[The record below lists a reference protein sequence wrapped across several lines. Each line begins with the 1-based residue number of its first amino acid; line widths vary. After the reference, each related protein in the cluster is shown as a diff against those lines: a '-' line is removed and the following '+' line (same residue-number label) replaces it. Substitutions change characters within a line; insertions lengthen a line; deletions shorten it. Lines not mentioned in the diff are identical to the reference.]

1 MIDVTVEN
9 VRAVALPGKVRAELD
24 LTNAKTH
31 VRWGNGIVR
40 YDTTG
45 IYEVEPRVFNLIV
58 KAMRY
63 AQPRVQRALGHGR
76 ASVTLYVSEEGGNE
90 KCRFVIN

>member
-1 MIDVTVEN
+1 MVDVTVEN
-9 VRAVALPGKVRAELD
+9 VKAVALPGKARAELD

-45 IYEVEPRVFNLIV
+45 IYDVEPRVFNLII
-58 KAMRY
+58 KGIRY
-63 AQPRVQRALGHGR
+63 AQPRVQRAIGQGGV
-76 ASVTLYVSEEGGNE
+76 SVTLYVGETAGNE
-90 KCRFVIN
+90 YCRFVIN

>member
-1 MIDVTVEN
+1 MVDVTVEN
-9 VRAVALPGKVRAELD
+9 VKAMALPGKARAELD
-24 LTNAKTH
+24 LTNAQTH

-40 YDTTG
+40 YNTTG
-45 IYEVEPRVFNLIV
+45 LQGVEPRVFNLIV

>member
-1 MIDVTVEN
+1 MVDVTVEN
-9 VRAVALPGKVRAELD
+9 VKAVALPGKARAELD

-45 IYEVEPRVFNLIV
+45 IYDVESRVFNLIV
-58 KAMRY
+58 KGIRY
-63 AQPRVQRALGHGR
+63 AQPRVQRAIGQGR
-76 ASVTLYVSEEGGNE
+76 VNVTLYVSEEGGSE
-90 KCRFVIN
+90 HCRFVIN